1 MEILTVFVRQRGKK
15 HHVMVEYRDKDNR
28 RKQKSLGSYDSS
40 RQANKVMIQEKSKLL
55 NNNLVIPNKLTLE
68 GYIREWHSNRHNKLA
83 ITTYNRYSLIVDEIC
98 DFIGNIELQKV
109 TPVHINKF
117 YNSLDKITYKRR
129 KPLSEKTKL
138 QYHRLLSKAFK
149 DAYRLEYINKNIME
163 LVEAPKPKKYT
174 AAFLDPVQVKQ
185 LFEGVKNSRYEVP
198 VHLAIG
204 LGLRASEIFGLMWD
218 KVDFENNLIKIDT
231 VSVYDEA
238 LKRPVLKEPKSET
251 SDRVLTAPKEIM
263 KLLKKQKQFQNDIG
277 LDTNFVFTNEN
288 GTQATSASFHT
299 PYTNYIKRRNLP
311 HVRFHDLRHTNA
323 SLMLLAGVDAKT
335 TSKRLGHSEIGIT
348 LNLYTHVLDQLERDA
363 SNKISNII
371 YT

>member
-1 MEILTVFVRQRGKK
+1 MLNKEMIVLEILTVFIRQRGKK
-15 HHVMVEYRDKDNR
+15 YHVIIEYRDKDNR

-40 RQANKVMIQEKSKLL
+40 RQANKVLIQEKSKLL

-68 GYIREWHSNRHNKLA
+68 GYIRDWHSNRYNKLA
-83 ITTYNRYSLIVDEIC
+83 VTTYNRYGLIIDEIC
-98 DFIGNIELQKV
+98 DFIGDVELQKV

-117 YNSLDKITYKRR
+117 YNSLER
-129 KPLSEKTKL
+129 LSEKTKL
-138 QYHRLLSKAFK
+138 QYHRLISKAFK

-231 VSVYDEA
+231 VSVYDED

-263 KLLKKQKQFQNDIG
+263 ELLKKQKQFQNDIG

>member
-1 MEILTVFVRQRGKK
+1 
-15 HHVMVEYRDKDNR
+15 
-28 RKQKSLGSYDSS
+28 
-40 RQANKVMIQEKSKLL
+40 
-55 NNNLVIPNKLTLE
+55 
-68 GYIREWHSNRHNKLA
+68 
-83 ITTYNRYSLIVDEIC
+83 
-98 DFIGNIELQKV
+98 
-109 TPVHINKF
+109 
-117 YNSLDKITYKRR
+117 
-129 KPLSEKTKL
+129 
-138 QYHRLLSKAFK
+138 
-149 DAYRLEYINKNIME
+149 ME

-231 VSVYDEA
+231 VSVYDED

-263 KLLKKQKQFQNDIG
+263 ELLKKQKQFQNDIG

-311 HVRFHDLRHTNA
+311 LVRFHDLRHTNA

>member
-149 DAYRLEYINKNIME
+149 DAYRLE
-163 LVEAPKPKKYT
+163 
-174 AAFLDPVQVKQ
+174 
-185 LFEGVKNSRYEVP
+185 
-198 VHLAIG
+198 
-204 LGLRASEIFGLMWD
+204 
-218 KVDFENNLIKIDT
+218 
-231 VSVYDEA
+231 
-238 LKRPVLKEPKSET
+238 
-251 SDRVLTAPKEIM
+251 
-263 KLLKKQKQFQNDIG
+263 
-277 LDTNFVFTNEN
+277 
-288 GTQATSASFHT
+288 
-299 PYTNYIKRRNLP
+299 
-311 HVRFHDLRHTNA
+311 
-323 SLMLLAGVDAKT
+323 
-335 TSKRLGHSEIGIT
+335 
-348 LNLYTHVLDQLERDA
+348 
-363 SNKISNII
+363 
-371 YT
+371 